1 MNKLKTIVLKIICM
15 FFDILTRVIASSKTY
30 TTNQMLGGGK
40 RIISYPHIVRG
51 IENITM
57 HEPSSIG
64 PGATIYTTG
73 AHLIIKQHFISGPNL
88 TIITG
93 DHKYIPG
100 RWLDSITSE
109 EKDEDNDKDVIIE
122 EDVWCGANVVILK
135 GVTIGRSSI
144 IAAGS
149 VVTKSVPPYSIVAG
163 VPAKVIRR
171 KWNEE
176 DIEKHEQFLND
187 NSSLI

>member
-1 MNKLKTIVLKIICM
+1 M
-15 FFDILTRVIASSKTY
+15 F
-30 TTNQMLGGGK
+30 
-40 RIISYPHIVRG
+40 
-51 IENITM
+51 
-57 HEPSSIG
+57 EPSSIG

-73 AHLIIKQHFISGPNL
+73 AHLIIKQHFVAGPNL

-93 DHKYIPG
+93 DHKYVPG

-176 DIEKHEQFLND
+176 DIEKHEQFLNN

>member
-1 MNKLKTIVLKIICM
+1 M
-15 FFDILTRVIASSKTY
+15 Y
-30 TTNQMLGGGK
+30 
-40 RIISYPHIVRG
+40 
-51 IENITM
+51 
-57 HEPSSIG
+57 EPSSIG

-73 AHLIIKQHFISGPNL
+73 AHLIIKQHFVCGPNL